1 MQAVLLKI
9 FSSYTSL
16 FIIHHKSHIMY
27 FATHLTNIF
36 KASCVPIVIHS
47 SVTFCY
53 YNNLSVTEYSPYH
66 SQLMFHTLYFF
77 IHITTFYILC
87 RMVSYS

>member
-1 MQAVLLKI
+1 M
-9 FSSYTSL
+9 
-16 FIIHHKSHIMY
+16 
-27 FATHLTNIF
+27 TNIF

-66 SQLMFHTLYFF
+66 SQLMFHTLYFLS
-77 IHITTFYILC
+77 ILNQKSPFSFFS
-87 RMVSYS
+87 RRPIIFENNLTLKGQYVVTSYSPFATFLIL